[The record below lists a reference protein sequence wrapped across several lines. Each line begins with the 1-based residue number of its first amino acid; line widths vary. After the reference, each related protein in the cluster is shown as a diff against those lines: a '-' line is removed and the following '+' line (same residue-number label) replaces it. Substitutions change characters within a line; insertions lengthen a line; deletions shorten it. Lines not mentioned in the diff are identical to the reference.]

1 MMSNRARV
9 EGGVGTYTIAP
20 KSQVGPGGGIGAR
33 PLGHGREDAF
43 RRLKMRNTQKGGG
56 R

>member
-20 KSQVGPGGGIGAR
+20 KSNVGSVGGIGAK
-33 PLGHGREDAF
+33 PMGHGSEDAF
-43 RRLKMRNTQKGGG
+43 RRLKMRQSGKGSG

>member
-1 MMSNRARV
+1 MTNRARV

-20 KSQVGPGGGIGAR
+20 KSNVVGGGGVGAR
-33 PLGHGREDAF
+33 PMGHGSEDAF
-43 RRLKMRNTQKGGG
+43 RRLKMRNVAKGAG